1 MKNYEKLTIPEDSAW
16 DRSTI
21 WKRLH
26 WRIRSFLI
34 GCKNIIKWT
43 PTLFKDR
50 DWDQY
55 HIYTILQKKIEFQ
68 RKEIVYANRST
79 RVWQDNRDM
88 TIILNLLQ
96 RVKNGY
102 YESEHTDYY
111 EMKVETIP
119 VEYNP
124 NLKEMKFEVLSER
137 YDEYLNKYK
146 SSVRKVLKE
155 EGNIDK
161 DTLCMLVARHNQ
173 EKARKLLFNMLN
185 EKIEGWWD

>member
-1 MKNYEKLTIPEDSAW
+1 MKNYEKLIIPEDSAW
-16 DRSTI
+16 DRNAVWRS
-21 WKRLH
+21 LH
-26 WRIRSFLI
+26 WRIRNFLI
-34 GCKNIIKWT
+34 GCKNIIKWS
-43 PTLFKDR
+43 PTLFEDR

-119 VEYNP
+119 VEGTS
-124 NLKEMKFEVLSER
+124 LKQMKFEILSER

-155 EGNIDK
+155 EGEIDK
-161 DTLCMLVARHNQ
+161 ETLCMLVATHNQ
-173 EKARKLLFNMLN
+173 EKARKLLFKLL
-185 EKIEGWWD
+185 EQKIERWWD

>member
-1 MKNYEKLTIPEDSAW
+1 MKNYKKLIIPKDSAW
-16 DRSTI
+16 DKSTI

-26 WRIRSFLI
+26 WRIRNFLI
-34 GCKNIIKWT
+34 GCKNIIKWA

-88 TIILNLLQ
+88 TIILNLLE
-96 RVKNGY
+96 RVKDGY
-102 YESEHTDYY
+102 YESENTDYY
-111 EMKVETIP
+111 EMRVETIP
-119 VEYNP
+119 VEGTS
-124 NLKEMKFEVLSER
+124 LKEMKFNVLSER

-155 EGNIDK
+155 EGEIDK
-161 DTLCMLVARHNQ
+161 ETLCMLVATHNQ

>member
-1 MKNYEKLTIPEDSAW
+1 MKNYEKLRIPEDSAW

-26 WRIRSFLI
+26 WRIRNFLI
-34 GCKNIIKWT
+34 GCKNIIKWA

-96 RVKNGY
+96 RVKNGF
-102 YESEHTDYY
+102 YESEYTDYY
-111 EMKVETIP
+111 EMKFETIS
-119 VEYNP
+119 VDGTS
-124 NLKEMKFEVLSER
+124 LKEMKFDVISER

-155 EGNIDK
+155 EGEIDK
-161 DTLCMLVARHNQ
+161 DVLCMLVARHNQ
-173 EKARKLLFNMLN
+173 EKARKLLFNILN
-185 EKIEGWWD
+185 ERIEGWWD

>member
-68 RKEIVYANRST
+68 RKEIIYANRST

-88 TIILNLLQ
+88 TIILNLLE
-96 RVKNGY
+96 RVKDGY

-119 VEYNP
+119 VEDNP
-124 NLKEMKFEVLSER
+124 NLKEMKFDVISEK

-146 SSVRKVLKE
+146 SSVRQILKK
-155 EGNIDK
+155 EGELDK
-161 DTLCMLVARHNQ
+161 ETLCMLVARHNQ
-173 EKARKLLFNMLN
+173 EKARKLLFNILN

>member
-1 MKNYEKLTIPEDSAW
+1 MKNYKKLIIPEDSAW
-16 DRSTI
+16 DRNSV
-21 WKRLH
+21 WKSLH
-26 WRIRSFLI
+26 WRIRNFLI
-34 GCKNIIKWT
+34 GCKNIIKWS

-88 TIILNLLQ
+88 TIILNLLE
-96 RVKNGY
+96 RVKDGY
-102 YESEHTDYY
+102 YEGEHTDYY

-119 VEYNP
+119 VDGT
-124 NLKEMKFEVLSER
+124 NLKEMKFDVISER

-146 SSVRKVLKE
+146 SSVRKVLKK
-155 EGNIDK
+155 EGELDK

-173 EKARKLLFNMLN
+173 EKARKLLFNILN
-185 EKIEGWWD
+185 ERIEGWWD

>member
-1 MKNYEKLTIPEDSAW
+1 MKNYEKLIIPKDSTW

-26 WRIRSFLI
+26 WRIRNFLI
-34 GCKNIIKWT
+34 GCKNIIKWA

-96 RVKNGY
+96 RVKNGF
-102 YESEHTDYY
+102 YESEYTDYY
-111 EMKVETIP
+111 EMKFETIS
-119 VEYNP
+119 VDGTS
-124 NLKEMKFEVLSER
+124 LKEMKFDVISER

-155 EGNIDK
+155 EGEIDK
-161 DTLCMLVARHNQ
+161 DVLCMLVARHNQ
-173 EKARKLLFNMLN
+173 EKARKLLFNILN
-185 EKIEGWWD
+185 ERIEGWWD

>member
-1 MKNYEKLTIPEDSAW
+1 MPEDSAW
-16 DRSTI
+16 DRNHLWRS
-21 WKRLH
+21 LH
-26 WRIRSFLI
+26 WRIRNFFI
-34 GCKNIIKWT
+34 GCKNIIKWS

-119 VEYNP
+119 VEGTS
-124 NLKEMKFEVLSER
+124 LKQMKFNVLSER

-146 SSVRKVLKE
+146 SSVRKVLKK
-155 EGNIDK
+155 EGEIDK
-161 DTLCMLVARHNQ
+161 ETLCMLVATHNQ
-173 EKARKLLFNMLN
+173 EKARKLLFNILN
-185 EKIEGWWD
+185 ERIEGWWD

>member
-1 MKNYEKLTIPEDSAW
+1 MKNYEKLIIPEDSAW
-16 DRSTI
+16 DRNAVWRS
-21 WKRLH
+21 LH
-26 WRIRSFLI
+26 WRIRNFII
-34 GCKNIIKWT
+34 GCKNIIKWS

-88 TIILNLLQ
+88 TIILNLLE
-96 RVKNGY
+96 RVKDGY

-119 VEYNP
+119 IEGTS
-124 NLKEMKFEVLSER
+124 LKEMKFNVLSER

-146 SSVRKVLKE
+146 SSVRKVLKK
-155 EGNIDK
+155 EGELDK
-161 DTLCMLVARHNQ
+161 ESLCMLVATHNQ

>member
-1 MKNYEKLTIPEDSAW
+1 MKNYKKLTIPEDSTW

-26 WRIRSFLI
+26 WRIRNFLI

-88 TIILNLLQ
+88 TIILNLLE
-96 RVKNGY
+96 RVKDGY
-102 YESEHTDYY
+102 YESENTDYY
-111 EMKVETIP
+111 EMRVETIP
-119 VEYNP
+119 VEGTS
-124 NLKEMKFEVLSER
+124 LKEMKFNVLSER

-155 EGNIDK
+155 EGEIDK
-161 DTLCMLVARHNQ
+161 ETLCMLVATHNQ

>member
-1 MKNYEKLTIPEDSAW
+1 MKNYNKLIIPKDSAW

-26 WRIRSFLI
+26 WRIRNFLI
-34 GCKNIIKWT
+34 GCKNIIKWA
-43 PTLFKDR
+43 PTLFEDR

-79 RVWQDNRDM
+79 KVWMDNRDM
-88 TIILNLLQ
+88 TIILNLLE
-96 RVKNGY
+96 RVKNNF
-102 YESEHTDYY
+102 YESEHIDYY
-111 EMKVETIP
+111 ESNIEFIP
-119 VEYNP
+119 VEDNP
-124 NLKEMKFEVLSER
+124 NLKEIKFEVISER

-155 EGNIDK
+155 EGELDK
-161 DTLCMLVARHNQ
+161 DTLCMLVAKHNQ
-173 EKARKLLFNMLN
+173 EKARKLLFRILTD
-185 EKIEGWWD
+185 KIEYWWD

>member
-1 MKNYEKLTIPEDSAW
+1 MKNYKKLTIPEDSAW
-16 DRSTI
+16 DRSII

-26 WRIRSFLI
+26 WRIRNFLI
-34 GCKNIIKWT
+34 GCNNIIKWT

-88 TIILNLLQ
+88 TIILNLLE
-96 RVKNGY
+96 RVKDGY
-102 YESEHTDYY
+102 YESENTDYY

-119 VEYNP
+119 VDGTS
-124 NLKEMKFEVLSER
+124 LKQMKFEVLSER

-155 EGNIDK
+155 EGEIDK
-161 DTLCMLVARHNQ
+161 ETLCMLVARHNQ

>member
-1 MKNYEKLTIPEDSAW
+1 MKNYKKLIIPEDSDW
-16 DRSTI
+16 DRNTI
-21 WKRLH
+21 WKRFH
-26 WRIRSFLI
+26 WRIRNFLI
-34 GCKNIIKWT
+34 GCRNIIKWA
-43 PTLFKDR
+43 PTLFEDR

-88 TIILNLLQ
+88 TIILNLLE
-96 RVKNGY
+96 RVKDSY

-111 EMKVETIP
+111 EIKVETIP
-119 VEYNP
+119 VEDNP

-146 SSVRKVLKE
+146 SSVRQILKK

-173 EKARKLLFNMLN
+173 EKARKLLFNMLD

>member
-1 MKNYEKLTIPEDSAW
+1 MKNYEKLIIPEDSAW
-16 DRSTI
+16 DRSTV

-26 WRIRSFLI
+26 WKIRNFLI

-79 RVWQDNRDM
+79 TVWQDNRDM

-96 RVKNGY
+96 RVKNGFYENEHIDY
-102 YESEHTDYY
+102 YESN
-111 EMKVETIP
+111 VEFIP
-119 VEYNP
+119 VEGT

-146 SSVRKVLKE
+146 SSVRKVLKK
-155 EGNIDK
+155 EGELDK
-161 DTLCMLVARHNQ
+161 ETLCILVARHNQ
-173 EKARKLLFNMLN
+173 EKARKLLFNILN
-185 EKIEGWWD
+185 ERIEGWWD

>member
-1 MKNYEKLTIPEDSAW
+1 MKNYKKLTIPEDSAW

-21 WKRLH
+21 WKRPH
-26 WRIRSFLI
+26 WRIRNFLI
-34 GCKNIIKWT
+34 GCKNIIKWV

-96 RVKNGY
+96 RVKDGY

-119 VEYNP
+119 VKDNP
-124 NLKEMKFEVLSER
+124 NLKQMKFNVLSER

-146 SSVRKVLKE
+146 SSVRKVLKK
-155 EGNIDK
+155 EGEIDK
-161 DTLCMLVARHNQ
+161 ETLCMLVATHNQ

>member
-1 MKNYEKLTIPEDSAW
+1 MKNYEKLIIPEDSAW
-16 DRSTI
+16 DRNPLWRSF
-21 WKRLH
+21 H
-26 WRIRSFLI
+26 WRIRNFLI
-34 GCKNIIKWT
+34 GCKNIIKWA

-79 RVWQDNRDM
+79 RVGQDNRDM

-96 RVKNGY
+96 RVKDGY
-102 YESEHTDYY
+102 YEGEHTDYY

-119 VEYNP
+119 VDGSS
-124 NLKEMKFEVLSER
+124 LKEMKFNVLSER

-146 SSVRKVLKE
+146 SSVRKVLKK
-155 EGNIDK
+155 EGELDK

-173 EKARKLLFNMLN
+173 EKARKLLFNILN
-185 EKIEGWWD
+185 ERIEGWWD

>member
-1 MKNYEKLTIPEDSAW
+1 MKNYKKLTIPEDSAW

-26 WRIRSFLI
+26 WRIRNFLI

-88 TIILNLLQ
+88 TIILNLLE
-96 RVKNGY
+96 RVKDGY
-102 YESEHTDYY
+102 YESENTDYY

-119 VEYNP
+119 VDGTS
-124 NLKEMKFEVLSER
+124 LKQMKFEVLSER

-155 EGNIDK
+155 EGEIDK
-161 DTLCMLVARHNQ
+161 ETLCMLVASHNQ

>member
-1 MKNYEKLTIPEDSAW
+1 MKIYKKLIIPEDSAW
-16 DRSTI
+16 DRNPL
-21 WKRLH
+21 WKHLH
-26 WRIRSFLI
+26 WRIRNFFI
-34 GCKNIIKWT
+34 GCKNIIKWA
-43 PTLFKDR
+43 PTLFNDR

-68 RKEIVYANRST
+68 RKEIVYSNRST

-96 RVKNGY
+96 RVKNGF

-111 EMKVETIP
+111 ESKVEFIP
-119 VEYNP
+119 VEGK
-124 NLKEMKFEVLSER
+124 NLKKMKLEVTSER

-155 EGNIDK
+155 ENNLDK

-185 EKIEGWWD
+185 EKIERWWD

>member
-1 MKNYEKLTIPEDSAW
+1 MKNYKKLTIPKDSSW

-21 WKRLH
+21 WKRLN
-26 WRIRSFLI
+26 WRIRNFLI
-34 GCKNIIKWT
+34 GCKNIIKWV

-96 RVKNGY
+96 RVKNGF
-102 YESEHTDYY
+102 YESEHVDYY
-111 EMKVETIP
+111 ESNVEFIP
-119 VEYNP
+119 VEGT

-155 EGNIDK
+155 EGELDK
-161 DTLCMLVARHNQ
+161 DVLCMLVAKHNQ
-173 EKARKLLFNMLN
+173 EKARKLLFNILN
-185 EKIEGWWD
+185 ERIEGWWD

>member
-1 MKNYEKLTIPEDSAW
+1 MKNYEKLIIPKDSAW
-16 DRSTI
+16 DKSTI

-26 WRIRSFLI
+26 WRIRNFLI
-34 GCKNIIKWT
+34 GCKNIIKWA

-55 HIYTILQKKIEFQ
+55 HIYKILQKKIEFQ

-88 TIILNLLQ
+88 TIILNLLE
-96 RVKNGY
+96 RVKDGY
-102 YESEHTDYY
+102 YESENTDYY

-119 VEYNP
+119 VDGTS
-124 NLKEMKFEVLSER
+124 LKQMKFEVLSER

-155 EGNIDK
+155 EGEIDK
-161 DTLCMLVARHNQ
+161 DVLCMLVARHNQ

>member
-1 MKNYEKLTIPEDSAW
+1 MKNYEKLIIPEDSAW
-16 DRSTI
+16 DRNTLWGS
-21 WKRLH
+21 LH
-26 WRIRSFLI
+26 WRIRNFLI

-43 PTLFKDR
+43 PTLFEDR

-68 RKEIVYANRST
+68 RKEIVYANRR

-119 VEYNP
+119 VE
-124 NLKEMKFEVLSER
+124 
-137 YDEYLNKYK
+137 
-146 SSVRKVLKE
+146 
-155 EGNIDK
+155 G
-161 DTLCMLVARHNQ
+161 T
-173 EKARKLLFNMLN
+173 
-185 EKIEGWWD
+185 G

>member
-88 TIILNLLQ
+88 TIILNLLE
-96 RVKNGY
+96 RVKDGY

-119 VEYNP
+119 VEDNP
-124 NLKEMKFEVLSER
+124 NLKEMKFDVISEK

-146 SSVRKVLKE
+146 SSVRQILKK
-155 EGNIDK
+155 EGELDK
-161 DTLCMLVARHNQ
+161 ETLCMLVARHNQ
-173 EKARKLLFNMLN
+173 EKARKLLFNILN

>member
-1 MKNYEKLTIPEDSAW
+1 MKNYKKLTIPEDSAW

-26 WRIRSFLI
+26 WRIRNFLI

-88 TIILNLLQ
+88 TIILNLLE
-96 RVKNGY
+96 RVKDGY
-102 YESEHTDYY
+102 YESENTDYY

-119 VEYNP
+119 VDGTS
-124 NLKEMKFEVLSER
+124 LKQMKFEVLSER

-146 SSVRKVLKE
+146 SSVRKVLKK
-155 EGNIDK
+155 EGEIDK
-161 DTLCMLVARHNQ
+161 ETLCMLVATHNQ

>member
-1 MKNYEKLTIPEDSAW
+1 MKNYKKLTIPEDSAW

-26 WRIRSFLI
+26 WRIRNFLI
-34 GCKNIIKWT
+34 GCKNIIKWV

-88 TIILNLLQ
+88 TIILNLLE
-96 RVKNGY
+96 RVKDGY
-102 YESEHTDYY
+102 YESENTDYY

-119 VEYNP
+119 VDGTS
-124 NLKEMKFEVLSER
+124 LKQMKFEVLSER
-137 YDEYLNKYK
+137 YDEYLNNYK

-155 EGNIDK
+155 EGEIDK
-161 DTLCMLVARHNQ
+161 ETLCMLVARHNQ

>member
-1 MKNYEKLTIPEDSAW
+1 MKNYEKLTIPKDSAW

-26 WRIRSFLI
+26 WRIRNFLI

-88 TIILNLLQ
+88 TIILNLLEK
-96 RVKNGY
+96 VKDGY
-102 YESEHTDYY
+102 YESENTDYY

-119 VEYNP
+119 VDGTS
-124 NLKEMKFEVLSER
+124 LKQMKFEVLSER

-155 EGNIDK
+155 EGEIDK
-161 DTLCMLVARHNQ
+161 ETLCMLVATYNQ

>member
-1 MKNYEKLTIPEDSAW
+1 MKNYEKLTIPKVSSW

-21 WKRLH
+21 WKRLN
-26 WRIRSFLI
+26 WRIRNFLI
-34 GCKNIIKWT
+34 GCKNIIKWV

-96 RVKNGY
+96 RVKNGF
-102 YESEHTDYY
+102 YESEHIDYY
-111 EMKVETIP
+111 ESNVEFTP
-119 VEYNP
+119 VEGT

-155 EGNIDK
+155 EGELDK
-161 DTLCMLVARHNQ
+161 DVLCMLVAKHNQ
-173 EKARKLLFNMLN
+173 EKARKLLFNILN
-185 EKIEGWWD
+185 ERIEGWWD

>member
-1 MKNYEKLTIPEDSAW
+1 MKNYKKLTIPEDSTW

-26 WRIRSFLI
+26 WRIRNFLI

-102 YESEHTDYY
+102 YECEHTDYY

-119 VEYNP
+119 VDGTS
-124 NLKEMKFEVLSER
+124 LKQMKFEVLSER
-137 YDEYLNKYK
+137 YDEYLNKHK
-146 SSVRKVLKE
+146 SSARKVLKE
-155 EGNIDK
+155 EGEIDK
-161 DTLCMLVARHNQ
+161 ETLCMLVARHNQ
-173 EKARKLLFNMLN
+173 ERARKLLFNMLN

>member
-1 MKNYEKLTIPEDSAW
+1 MKNYKKLTIPEDSAW

-21 WKRLH
+21 WKRIN
-26 WRIRSFLI
+26 WRVRNFLI

-88 TIILNLLQ
+88 TIILNLLE
-96 RVKNGY
+96 RVKDGY
-102 YESEHTDYY
+102 YESENTDYY

-119 VEYNP
+119 VDGTS
-124 NLKEMKFEVLSER
+124 LKEMKFEVLSER

-146 SSVRKVLKE
+146 SSARKVLKE
-155 EGNIDK
+155 EGEIDK
-161 DTLCMLVARHNQ
+161 ETLCMLVARHNQ
-173 EKARKLLFNMLN
+173 ERARKLLFNMLN

>member
-1 MKNYEKLTIPEDSAW
+1 MKNYEKLIIPEDSEW
-16 DRSTI
+16 DRNAVWRS
-21 WKRLH
+21 LH
-26 WRIRSFLI
+26 WRIRNFLI

-88 TIILNLLQ
+88 TIILNLLE
-96 RVKNGY
+96 RVKDGY
-102 YESEHTDYY
+102 YESENTDYY

-119 VEYNP
+119 VDGTS
-124 NLKEMKFEVLSER
+124 LKQMKFEVLSER

-155 EGNIDK
+155 EGEIDK
-161 DTLCMLVARHNQ
+161 ETLCMLVARHNQ
-173 EKARKLLFNMLN
+173 ERARKLLFNMLN

>member
-1 MKNYEKLTIPEDSAW
+1 MKNYEKLTIPKDSAW

-26 WRIRSFLI
+26 WKVRNFLI
-34 GCKNIIKWT
+34 GCNNIIKWI

-88 TIILNLLQ
+88 TIILNLLE
-96 RVKNGY
+96 RVKDGY

-119 VEYNP
+119 VEDNP

-146 SSVRKVLKE
+146 SSVRQILKK

-173 EKARKLLFNMLN
+173 EKARKLLFNILN
-185 EKIEGWWD
+185 ERIEGWWD

>member
-1 MKNYEKLTIPEDSAW
+1 MKNYEKLIIPEDSAW
-16 DRSTI
+16 DRNAVWRS
-21 WKRLH
+21 LH
-26 WRIRSFLI
+26 WRIRNFLI

-102 YESEHTDYY
+102 YESECTDYY
-111 EMKVETIP
+111 EMKVETISI
-119 VEYNP
+119 EGTS
-124 NLKEMKFEVLSER
+124 LKEMKFNVLSER

-146 SSVRKVLKE
+146 SSVRNVLKK
-155 EGNIDK
+155 EGEIDK
-161 DTLCMLVARHNQ
+161 ESLCMLVASHNQ

>member
-1 MKNYEKLTIPEDSAW
+1 MKNYEKLTIPKDSAW

-26 WRIRSFLI
+26 WKVRNFLI
-34 GCKNIIKWT
+34 GCNNIIKWI

-88 TIILNLLQ
+88 TIILNVVQ
-96 RVKNGY
+96 EFGKI
-102 YESEHTDYY
+102 T
-111 EMKVETIP
+111 ET
-119 VEYNP
+119 
-124 NLKEMKFEVLSER
+124 
-137 YDEYLNKYK
+137 
-146 SSVRKVLKE
+146 
-155 EGNIDK
+155 
-161 DTLCMLVARHNQ
+161 
-173 EKARKLLFNMLN
+173 
-185 EKIEGWWD
+185 

>member
-1 MKNYEKLTIPEDSAW
+1 MKNYEKLIIPKDSVW
-16 DRSTI
+16 DRNTL
-21 WKRLH
+21 WKKLH
-26 WRIRSFLI
+26 WRIRNFLI
-34 GCKNIIKWT
+34 GCKNIIKWS

-88 TIILNLLQ
+88 TIILNLLE
-96 RVKNGY
+96 RVKDGY
-102 YESEHTDYY
+102 YESENTDYY

-119 VEYNP
+119 VDGTS
-124 NLKEMKFEVLSER
+124 LKQMKFKVLSER

-146 SSVRKVLKE
+146 SSVRIVLKK
-155 EGNIDK
+155 EGEIDK
-161 DTLCMLVARHNQ
+161 ETLCMLVAKHNQ

>member
-1 MKNYEKLTIPEDSAW
+1 MKNYKKLTIPEDSAW
-16 DRSTI
+16 DRSII

-26 WRIRSFLI
+26 WRIRNFLI
-34 GCKNIIKWT
+34 GCKNIIKWI
-43 PTLFKDR
+43 PTLFNDR

-96 RVKNGY
+96 RVKDGY
-102 YESEHTDYY
+102 YESENTDYY

-119 VEYNP
+119 VDGTS
-124 NLKEMKFEVLSER
+124 LKQMKFEVLSER

-155 EGNIDK
+155 EGEIDK
-161 DTLCMLVARHNQ
+161 ETLCMLVATHNQ